1 MNLSTP
7 MRLINPMRPGKP
19 TRLSRHLK
27 KAAAVAAALSLVA
40 AAGCSGA
47 TEDSGSEVLNV
58 GQISDSV
65 AFFPLYVAEQEGY
78 FDDEGVELGERPRLG
93 TGAKLAAALTSGS
106 IDVAAGVLTDAFN
119 LAENNPDT
127 QITGSL
133 VTEYYVDIVSATDFD
148 GPAADAPLD
157 EKILA
162 LEGKNIGITGPGSGT
177 EALIIYLFE
186 QVGLDAKTD
195 ATLVNLGAV
204 PTSAIGALSSGQVD
218 ALAFFQPTGQ
228 MAEAQGAGEIYI
240 SPQRGDIPELS
251 GALHGTLFS
260 TNEVVEGKGEQIEAF
275 NRAID
280 RALEFIET
288 DPEGSTALLEA
299 YLEGTD
305 AEAVDALTE
314 ILPEEFAPSTSVTES
329 SFDIAVDFHL
339 ESELI
344 DEAPDYGSLVWSEV
358 QE

>member
-1 MNLSTP
+1 MKLST
-7 MRLINPMRPGKP
+7 
-19 TRLSRHLK
+19 HLK
-27 KAAAVAAALSLVA
+27 RAAAVAATLSLVA
-40 AAGCSGA
+40 TAGCAGGA
-47 TEDSGSEVLNV
+47 ADSDPDVLNV

-65 AFFPLYVAEQEGY
+65 AFFPLYVAEQQGY

-127 QITGSL
+127 QVTGSL
-133 VTEYYVDIVSATDFD
+133 VTEYYVDVVTAPDFD
-148 GPAADAPLD
+148 GPAADAPL
-157 EKILA
+157 EERIRA
-162 LEGKNIGITGPGSGT
+162 LEGRNIGITGPGSGT
-177 EALIIYLFE
+177 EALLVYLFE

-204 PTSAIGALSSGQVD
+204 PSSAIGALSGGQVD

-228 MAEAQGAGEIYI
+228 MAEAEEAGEIYI
-240 SPQRGDIPELS
+240 SPQRGDIPDLS

-260 TNEVVEGKGEQIEAF
+260 TGTVIERKGEQIDAF
-275 NRAID
+275 NRAVD
-280 RALEFIET
+280 RALDFIAT
-288 DPEGSTALLEA
+288 DREGSAELLAA

-305 AEAVDALTE
+305 PEAVESLTT
-314 ILPEEFAPSTSVTES
+314 ILPQEFADSTLVTEDA
-329 SFDIAVDFHL
+329 FDVAVDFHQ
-339 ESELI
+339 ESQLVE
-344 DEAPDYGSLVWSEV
+344 EAPDYDSLVWSGV